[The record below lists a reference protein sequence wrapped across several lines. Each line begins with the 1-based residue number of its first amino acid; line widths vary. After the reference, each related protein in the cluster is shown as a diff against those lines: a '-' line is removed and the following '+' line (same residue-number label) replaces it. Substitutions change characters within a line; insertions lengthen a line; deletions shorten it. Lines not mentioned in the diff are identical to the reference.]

1 MKQLKKVKIKSLLTI
16 PEHIKDRTGEIV
28 AEYETESDVRVGS
41 SVYRLKNR
49 YFEDLSERIRRIS

>member
-49 YFEDLSERIRRIS
+49 YFEDLSERIRRIL